1 MPPSYYRILS
11 PTTPTCLLNMLPHL
25 AQRHESLRRVDVRDA
40 QVRVPQHLLRQLEE
54 MSRPSDL
61 HNDKHVDYGTQ
72 ICVLVET
79 THSHSHSLT
88 H

>member
-1 MPPSYYRILS
+1 
-11 PTTPTCLLNMLPHL
+11 MLPHL

-54 MSRPSDL
+54 MSGPSDL
-61 HNDKHVDYGTQ
+61 HNDKHADYGTQ

-88 H
+88 HSLTHSVAH